1 MRYKFVF
8 LTLILLAVPLSAF
21 GEVTGSDIATSSGD
35 EINFD
40 PSQNFIGNNGQ
51 PLLDSSG
58 SITALTYL
66 SGSDDPATI
75 AIRLINLALGFL
87 GTISL
92 LMMLYAGFVWF
103 TARDNEEEAKRA
115 KQILVGSV
123 TGLVITLSAYGIAY
137 LVFSLTNSAAS
148 GTLIIR

>member
-1 MRYKFVF
+1 MRFSAIFFVV
-8 LTLILLAVPLSAF
+8 LTLLMPAVVF
-21 GEVTGSDIATSSGD
+21 GQTGSGVVASDGTI
-35 EINFD
+35 INFD
-40 PSQNFIGNNGQ
+40 PSQNFIGNSGQ
-51 PLLDSSG
+51 PLVSSTG
-58 SITALTYL
+58 SISALTYL

-92 LMMLYAGFVWF
+92 LMMLYAGVVWF

-137 LVFSLTNSAAS
+137 LVFSLASTAAGGAVTS
-148 GTLIIR
+148 